1 MSKPSPLAV
10 LRPRRLHHQLG
21 LLFAVLFAA
30 TLAYYGTYTAAE
42 QSDFAES
49 LLKDQAKATATTLAS
64 AGTRALDEGNQSGL
78 RDLLRSADSVAGIRM
93 LAALR
98 ENGSPIGLLVR
109 SADGSLSA
117 SDSAYRIPPPSERQ
131 PQASTVRLSRTA
143 KPTIVAWAPIEGIV
157 ARGWIRIEYSTE
169 AISEVKNHILEDSL
183 RIGLIALVISTS
195 AVMLFLRRP
204 LTALRK
210 TTQFAETL
218 DTAYGNT
225 TPVSGSSLEIDQL
238 EHALNW
244 TSTRLFDQNNALRE
258 SEKRKSAILE
268 AALDCIITVDAEGN
282 VIEFNPAAERTFG
295 YSRAEILQ
303 RHMRE
308 FIVPPRLR
316 EAHDDD
322 GMKHFLATGEGP
334 VLRKR
339 IEITAMR
346 KSGEEFPA
354 ELAVVPVDQGGQPVF
369 TAYLRDIS
377 AARDAQQALKD
388 SESRYRSVVENLS
401 EIVFQTDDQL
411 RLNYLNPAWTEI
423 TMASIEESIGRPV
436 TDFVPVDERERITG
450 ILEPLQQGR
459 TESITAEMRLLTKDR
474 NQRWCDVFMRAQRD
488 ETGRVTG
495 FSGSAADITDR
506 RFAQQHVQDQLKLVQ
521 QLIEIIPTPIYFK
534 NCEGRYIGV
543 NKAFETFFQGRRAD
557 IIGKT
562 AYDLLLPEEARQLTA
577 RDNDL
582 LEAGGLQVIEVPLH
596 MRDGSVRECL
606 FQKTVF
612 LRPDGE
618 QAGILGVITDIT
630 ERKEVENRL
639 RMAADAS
646 EAANRAKSDFLAN
659 MSHEIRTPMNAIIGM
674 TGLALES
681 DLTPEQRQY
690 LKLVKDSADSL
701 LGIIND
707 ILDFSKIEAGKLD
720 FEQIAFS
727 LRDCVALSV
736 RTLSTRSAEK
746 NLPLRLEVEENVP
759 DGLIGDPHRLRQV
772 LINLLSNAIK
782 FTTQGEV
789 CVRVSTISVD
799 RTDAVL
805 QFSVR
810 DTGVGIA
817 RSKQGEIFD
826 AFSQADSS
834 TTRRYG
840 GTGLGLT
847 ICRRLVERMAGDI
860 WVDSEAG
867 AGSTFYF
874 SARLPL
880 DTTGTLQPQALLEK
894 VEQARILVVDRDTD
908 DRELLSTMLANWRM
922 RALAVEQLAD
932 AVTALRK
939 ASAERDP
946 YRIILLDASF
956 AGHGGQALIALH
968 DATSESTPIVL
979 LAAAGSRPD
988 SDTPGRQQ
996 GFLTKPLIQSEVL
1009 DSIMLLL
1016 GGSFAETSPAIS
1028 SPAKQPGGNGL
1039 RVLLAEDNLV
1049 NQTLAVRLVE
1059 KLGHSITLV
1068 GSGRAAVEA
1077 VANEAFDVIL
1087 MDLQMPEMGGLEATQ
1102 KIREIESQLQR
1113 YTPIVAMTAH
1123 AMQGDRER
1131 CLSAG
1136 MDGYVSKPIQPK
1148 ALEDALCKVSGMRI
1162 GPSSDSANEPRMSA
1176 PRGEPPF
1183 DRDTALANLGD
1194 DIELLHQIAEIL
1206 LGSYRQQIA
1215 DLRAALERGD
1225 HDRLFSIAHSLKGS
1239 ASNFAAEATVQSA
1252 YRLEQMCRDKHL
1264 ESAPEAVEAV
1274 VRNLECLAESLRIEV
1289 SASRPCVA
1297 VN

>member
-1 MSKPSPLAV
+1 MSVRSPLAY
-10 LRPRRLHHQLG
+10 LRPRHLHHQLG
-21 LLFAVLFAA
+21 LLFAVLFAV
-30 TLAYYGTYTAAE
+30 TLAYYGSYTAAE
-42 QSDFAES
+42 QSAFAEG
-49 LLKDQAKATATTLAS
+49 LLKDQARATATTLAS
-64 AGTRALDEGNQSGL
+64 AGARALDEGNQSGL
-78 RDLLRSADSVAGIRM
+78 RDLLQSAESVAGIRM

-98 ENGSPIGLLVR
+98 ENGSPIVLLVR
-109 SADGSLSA
+109 GANGTMAASENAD
-117 SDSAYRIPPPSERQ
+117 RMTPPSERL
-131 PQASTVRLSRTA
+131 PLASTARLSRTTE
-143 KPTIVAWAPIEGIV
+143 PTIVAWAPIEGV
-157 ARGWIRIEYSTE
+157 EARGWVRVEYGTE
-169 AISEVKNHILEDSL
+169 AISEVKNHIIEDSL
-183 RIGLIALVISTS
+183 RIGLIALVFSTF
-195 AVMLFLRRP
+195 AVLLFLRRP
-204 LTALRK
+204 LAALRK
-210 TTQFAETL
+210 ATQFAETL
-218 DTAYGNT
+218 DTAHGNT
-225 TPVSGSSLEIDQL
+225 APVSGSSVEIDQL
-238 EHALNW
+238 ENVLNR
-244 TSTRLFDQNNALRE
+244 TATRLFDQNNALRE

-268 AALDCIITVDAEGN
+268 AALDCIVTVDAEGN

-295 YSRAEILQ
+295 YSRAEILHQ
-303 RHMRE
+303 RMSE

-316 EAHDDD
+316 DAHDD
-322 GMKHFLATGEGP
+322 GMKHYLATGEGP

-346 KSGEEFPA
+346 KNGEEFPV
-354 ELAVVPVDQGGQPVF
+354 ELAVIPVDQDDHPIF

-377 AARDAQQALKD
+377 AARHAQQAIKD
-388 SESRYRSVVENLS
+388 SESRYRMVVENLS
-401 EIVFQTDDQL
+401 EIVFQADYQL
-411 RLNYLNPAWTEI
+411 RLDYLNPAWTEI
-423 TMASIEESIGRPV
+423 TMAGIDESLGHV
-436 TDFVPVDERERITG
+436 LTDFVPADERERIAG
-450 ILEPLQQGR
+450 ILEPLQAGR
-459 TESITAEMRLLTKDR
+459 TESVTFEMRLLTKDR
-474 NQRWCDVFMRAQRD
+474 NQRWCDVFIRAQRD
-488 ETGRVTG
+488 EAGHVKG
-495 FSGSAADITDR
+495 FSGSAADVTDR
-506 RFAQQHVQDQLKLVQ
+506 RFAQKQVQDQLKLVQ

-543 NKAFETFFQGRRAD
+543 NKAFESYFQSRRAD

-582 LEAGGLQVIEVPLH
+582 LETGGLQVIEVPLH
-596 MRDGSVRECL
+596 MRDGSMRECL

-612 LRPDGE
+612 LRPDGG

-639 RMAADAS
+639 RFAADAA

-681 DLTPEQRQY
+681 DLSPEQRQY
-690 LKLVKDSADSL
+690 LKLVKDSADAL

-727 LRDCVALSV
+727 LRDCVALAV
-736 RTLSTRSAEK
+736 RTLATRAAEK
-746 NLPLRLEVEENVP
+746 NLPLRLEIDDNVP
-759 DGLIGDPHRLRQV
+759 DGLLGDPHRLRQV
-772 LINLLSNAIK
+772 LINLLANAVK
-782 FTTQGEV
+782 FTAQGEV
-789 CVRVSTISVD
+789 RVRVSVISID
-799 RTDAVL
+799 HTDAVL
-805 QFSVR
+805 QFAVR

-880 DTTGTLQPQALLEK
+880 DATGALQSQTLLDK
-894 VEQARILVVDRDTD
+894 VEQARILVVDRIAE
-908 DRELLSTMLANWRM
+908 DRDLLSTMLANWRM
-922 RALAVEQLAD
+922 RASAVEHLDD
-932 AVTALRK
+932 AVSALRK
-939 ASAERDP
+939 AAAERDP
-946 YRIILLDASF
+946 YRVILLDASF
-956 AGHGGQALIALH
+956 AGNGGQAWLALR
-968 DATSESTPIVL
+968 DATSEATPIVL

-988 SDTPGRQQ
+988 SDSQGRQQ
-996 GFLTKPLIQSEVL
+996 GYLTKPLIQSEVL

-1016 GGSFAETSPAIS
+1016 GGSFADANPATYS
-1028 SPAKQPGGNGL
+1028 LPKAPGRNGL
-1039 RVLLAEDNLV
+1039 RVLLAEDNQV
-1049 NQTLAVRLVE
+1049 NQTLAIRLVE

-1068 GSGRAAVEA
+1068 GNGRAAVEA
-1077 VANEAFDVIL
+1077 VTNQAFDVIL

-1102 KIREIESQLQR
+1102 KIRELELQRQR

-1131 CLSAG
+1131 CIAAG

-1148 ALEDALCKVSGMRI
+1148 ALEDALLKVSGMGTRA
-1162 GPSSDSANEPRMSA
+1162 PPDSANEPRMSEA
-1176 PRGEPPF
+1176 SGQPAF
-1183 DRDTALANLGD
+1183 DRSAALSNLGD
-1194 DIELLHQIAEIL
+1194 DVELLHQIADIL
-1206 LGSYRQQIA
+1206 LNSYRQQIA
-1215 DLRAALERGD
+1215 DMRAALERGD

-1239 ASNFAAEATVQSA
+1239 AGNFAADATVQSA

-1264 ESAPEAVEAV
+1264 ENAAQAVDAV
-1274 VRNLECLAESLRIEV
+1274 AANLERLADALRIEV
-1289 SASRPCVA
+1289 SASRPRAA